1 MAETKTQ
8 SDVDVLESQLQ
19 IAEAKIIEQ
28 KSTIAGQTAE
38 IAELKK
44 LIAENTKAQEVL
56 STAAATLSDEI
67 DEKQNKID
75 VFPDGLTTSEM
86 GASRQTRQEEI
97 NELTEKQQKYRAY
110 IRGEL

>member
-8 SDVDVLESQLQ
+8 SEVDVLGSQLQ
-19 IAEAKIIEQ
+19 IAEAKITEQ

-56 STAAATLSDEI
+56 STAAATLSEEI

-75 VFPDGLTTSEM
+75 VFPDGLTTSETD
-86 GASRQTRQEEI
+86 ALLQARQAEI
-97 NELTEKQQKYRAY
+97 NALEAKLTELKKY
-110 IRGEL
+110 IRSEI